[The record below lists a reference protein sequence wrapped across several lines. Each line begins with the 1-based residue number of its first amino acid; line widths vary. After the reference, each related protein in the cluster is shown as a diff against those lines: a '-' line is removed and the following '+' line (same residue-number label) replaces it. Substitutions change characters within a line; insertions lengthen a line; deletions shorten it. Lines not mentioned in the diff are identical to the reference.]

1 MLITANVQPR
11 RYNDK
16 MFDINVKNIEFLADV
31 KTNDIESITINT
43 FVDRLDDVVVNDLI
57 AMIDRNPGKTNLY
70 FNIIDINTHTKVK
83 VHSRAKKVKVE
94 RSLLEFIKKSDAFEY
109 KIN

>member
-1 MLITANVQPR
+1 M
-11 RYNDK
+11 
-16 MFDINVKNIEFLADV
+16 
-31 KTNDIESITINT
+31 
-43 FVDRLDDVVVNDLI
+43 VNDLI

>member
-1 MLITANVQPR
+1 MVHPTADYIYEVLKKELPSISLATVYRNLNQLAANGIIR
-11 RYNDK
+11 R
-16 MFDINVKNIEFLADV
+16 L
-31 KTNDIESITINT
+31 
-43 FVDRLDDVVVNDLI
+43 DRLDDVVVNDLI